1 MPHHHKQQPTLQ
13 TFTELSNIMLPD
25 NELWQV
31 ELSSPAVSVMTD
43 FSVRAV
49 FKVSPEDTIDE
60 ALQKMK
66 VAGLRIA
73 FVVEDHSEKILGM
86 ITSYDIMGEKPMRY
100 LQSVGFADRG
110 VTHKDIKVKD
120 IMVKVEDWVSV
131 EMKNVEQVNVQALL
145 EVFQRTG
152 LTHLAVIDNHEGKE
166 HHLRGLFSSAKVLR
180 LTDIARRRTAEH
192 GKA

>member
-1 MPHHHKQQPTLQ
+1 MPHQKPHTLQ
-13 TFTELSNIMLPD
+13 TFTELSNILLPS
-25 NELWQV
+25 NEPWQV
-31 ELSSPAVSVMTD
+31 ELTDPAASVMTD
-43 FSVRAV
+43 FNVRAL
-49 FKVSPEDTIDE
+49 FKVSAEDTIDE

-66 VAGLRIA
+66 VAGLRIG
-73 FVVEDHSEKILGM
+73 FVVDGSSDKILGM

-120 IMVKVEDWVSV
+120 IMEKVEDWVSV
-131 EMKNVEQVNVQALL
+131 EMKNVDTVNVQALL
-145 EVFQRTG
+145 DVFQKTG
-152 LTHLAVIDNHEGKE
+152 RTHLPVIDSHEGKE

-180 LTDIARRRTAEH
+180 LTDFARRKAAHH

>member
-1 MPHHHKQQPTLQ
+1 MPHIKPQTLH
-13 TFTELSNIMLPD
+13 TYTELSNIMLPS
-25 NELWQV
+25 NEPWQV
-31 ELSSPAVSVMTD
+31 ELTDPAASVMTD
-43 FSVRAV
+43 FNVRAL

-66 VAGLRIA
+66 VAGLRIG
-73 FVVEDHSEKILGM
+73 FVVEGSSEKILGM

-120 IMVKVEDWVSV
+120 IMEKVEDWVSV
-131 EMKNVEQVNVQALL
+131 EMKNVDTVNVQALL
-145 EVFQRTG
+145 AVFQKTGRT
-152 LTHLAVIDNHEGKE
+152 HIPVIDNHEGKE

-180 LTDIARRRTAEH
+180 LTDIARRRAAQA
-192 GKA
+192 KA

>member
-1 MPHHHKQQPTLQ
+1 MPHQKPHTLQ
-13 TFTELSNIMLPD
+13 TFTELSNILLPS
-25 NELWQV
+25 NEPWQV
-31 ELSSPAVSVMTD
+31 ELTDPAASVMTD
-43 FSVRAV
+43 FNVRAL
-49 FKVSPEDTIDE
+49 FKVSAEDTIDE

-66 VAGLRIA
+66 VAGLRIG
-73 FVVEDHSEKILGM
+73 FVVDGSSDKILGM

-120 IMVKVEDWVSV
+120 IMEKVEDWVSV
-131 EMKNVEQVNVQALL
+131 EMKNVDTVNVQALL
-145 EVFQRTG
+145 DVFQKTG
-152 LTHLAVIDNHEGKE
+152 RTHLPVIDSHEGKE

-180 LTDIARRRTAEH
+180 LTDFARRKAAH